1 MKNITEHDLE
11 KLMKQ
16 QDSPEF
22 RPFFSTRVLAKMER
36 YQNTPVIG
44 ILIANR
50 LFLRRYVYI
59 ASFCLLLLLG
69 FSFYQEGNLSIDHLL
84 GLGGYTDDEILNYVN
99 PII

>member
-22 RPFFSTRVLAKMER
+22 RPFFSTRVLAKLER
-36 YQNTPVIG
+36 YQNTPILG

-69 FSFYQEGNLSIDHLL
+69 FSFYQEGNLSLDHLL
-84 GLGGYTDDEILNYVN
+84 GLGGYTDDEILNYIN
-99 PII
+99 PLI

>member
-1 MKNITEHDLE
+1 MKNIDLE

-36 YQNTPVIG
+36 YQNTPIIG

-50 LFLRRYVYI
+50 LFFKRYIYI

-69 FSFYQEGNLSIDHLL
+69 FSF
-84 GLGGYTDDEILNYVN
+84 
-99 PII
+99 